1 MNEVLEYLFFTP
13 AIADKFA
20 AALQENGLAYVREI
34 EPMQGA
40 TLLKIAEGVDDALW
54 DSLDELYEVLNTED
68 QTLLE
73 AGLVDEDAKSTA
85 GIYLQLAGGRQT
97 VAQINPDVM
106 NRMLS
111 VITMD
116 EFNAFIETI
125 VRNVETPDDS
135 AICQRQQ
142 N

>member
-1 MNEVLEYLFFTP
+1 MNELLEYLFFTP

-20 AALQENGLAYVREI
+20 AALQENDLVYVREI
-34 EPMQGA
+34 ESMQGA
-40 TLLKIAEGVDDALW
+40 TLLKIADGVDDALW

-68 QTLLE
+68 QALLE

-135 AICQRQQ
+135 AICQRQP